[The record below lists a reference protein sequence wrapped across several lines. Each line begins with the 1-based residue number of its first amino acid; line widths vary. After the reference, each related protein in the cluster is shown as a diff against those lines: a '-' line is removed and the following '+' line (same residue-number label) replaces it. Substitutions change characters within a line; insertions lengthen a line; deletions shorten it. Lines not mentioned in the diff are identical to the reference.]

1 MLDSGER
8 LEIKLLLTALST
20 AVGSALLIP
29 CPPYTVAF
37 SSRTYAQREAA
48 LNALSTSML
57 PPRRKAFNALK
68 RLILGL
74 AASHTDPDAEKEGQG
89 AGAGAGAGAGS
100 YMNPFWSAAGYPGPP
115 RRRAPSDGADAS
127 DPTPATLNAA
137 AAAAAAAADAD
148 LMAASKPSEA
158 FATNA
163 LTITKDTEVVYDVV
177 VVGSGAGGGVAAA
190 ALSAKGYSVLVIEK
204 GKYFAPEDITQLEED
219 ALSNMYEKS
228 GLLTSDDGSVVREVA
243 TGAFAFALYPALA
256 N

>member
-1 MLDSGER
+1 M
-8 LEIKLLLTALST
+8 
-20 AVGSALLIP
+20 LIP

-89 AGAGAGAGAGS
+89 AGAGAGAGS

-127 DPTPATLNAA
+127 DPTPTTLNA

-163 LTITKDTEVVYDVV
+163 LTITKDTEVEYDVV

-190 ALSAKGYSVLVIEK
+190 ALSANGYSVLVIEK

-243 TGAFAFALYPALA
+243 TGAFAVALYPALA